1 MCAKRRQ
8 AGKRIKVQ
16 RKKKL
21 SKQELE
27 KLKTDLLNLMDV
39 LIKKYESIKTNDTK
53 DETEKT

>member
-1 MCAKRRQ
+1 MCAKKRSE
-8 AGKRIKVQ
+8 KRIKVQ

-39 LIKKYESIKTNDTK
+39 LMKKYESIKSNNTK